1 MGKSQFMVPQ
11 LAEPVQQAFLI
22 KKGRHGDSKSTSVSQ
37 RIFFHAFEPIELPDD
52 TIPYFVPFLF
62 ENQCK
67 EYRIGF

>member
-11 LAEPVQQAFLI
+11 LAEPVQQSN

-37 RIFFHAFEPIELPDD
+37 RIFFHAFEPIQLPDD